1 MLIGFACSD
10 LVFMLY
16 SSLYLQQQGRAVSIK
31 PLYLS
36 HCTSSALSRPLD
48 EVMVCRQVN
57 QSFRQVLIHIY
68 IKQLASYLQ
77 PKCNTKTTF
86 VWNQK
91 KRELGIVIFEYQIL
105 KFQQDQCK
113 NKIQTVSMLTW
124 ITSCRNKNIKCVY
137 CYNKLPIIQKFT
149 LLIHFWEHKL
159 FWVWVL
165 SW

>member
-57 QSFRQVLIHIY
+57 
-68 IKQLASYLQ
+68 
-77 PKCNTKTTF
+77 
-86 VWNQK
+86 
-91 KRELGIVIFEYQIL
+91 
-105 KFQQDQCK
+105 
-113 NKIQTVSMLTW
+113 
-124 ITSCRNKNIKCVY
+124 
-137 CYNKLPIIQKFT
+137 
-149 LLIHFWEHKL
+149 
-159 FWVWVL
+159 
-165 SW
+165 

>member
-16 SSLYLQQQGRAVSIK
+16 SSLYLQQPGRAVSIK

-68 IKQLASYLQ
+68 RYIKQLASYLQ
-77 PKCNTKTTF
+77 PKGNTKTTF
-86 VWNQK
+86 V
-91 KRELGIVIFEYQIL
+91 
-105 KFQQDQCK
+105 
-113 NKIQTVSMLTW
+113 
-124 ITSCRNKNIKCVY
+124 
-137 CYNKLPIIQKFT
+137 
-149 LLIHFWEHKL
+149 
-159 FWVWVL
+159 
-165 SW
+165 

>member
-10 LVFMLY
+10 FVFMLY

-77 PKCNTKTTF
+77 SKCNTKTTF
-86 VWNQK
+86 V
-91 KRELGIVIFEYQIL
+91 
-105 KFQQDQCK
+105 
-113 NKIQTVSMLTW
+113 
-124 ITSCRNKNIKCVY
+124 
-137 CYNKLPIIQKFT
+137 
-149 LLIHFWEHKL
+149 
-159 FWVWVL
+159 
-165 SW
+165 

>member
-1 MLIGFACSD
+1 MKRHDYDKQNKKGREMFIGFACSD

-86 VWNQK
+86 V
-91 KRELGIVIFEYQIL
+91 
-105 KFQQDQCK
+105 
-113 NKIQTVSMLTW
+113 
-124 ITSCRNKNIKCVY
+124 
-137 CYNKLPIIQKFT
+137 
-149 LLIHFWEHKL
+149 
-159 FWVWVL
+159 
-165 SW
+165 

>member
-10 LVFMLY
+10 FVFMLY

-68 IKQLASYLQ
+68 RYIKQLASYLQ

-86 VWNQK
+86 V
-91 KRELGIVIFEYQIL
+91 
-105 KFQQDQCK
+105 
-113 NKIQTVSMLTW
+113 
-124 ITSCRNKNIKCVY
+124 
-137 CYNKLPIIQKFT
+137 
-149 LLIHFWEHKL
+149 
-159 FWVWVL
+159 
-165 SW
+165 